1 MTVNRPAQ
9 PTEAALTAAAVLG
22 AARLARVLDRASG
35 ELGLAHYRLLALVAG
50 GDERASRLAER
61 LALGKPA
68 VSASVEALVARGLL
82 TREVV
87 TGDQRAIRLHLT
99 VVGRELLEETTHAMA
114 DRLEELVSA
123 TDDPAATMR
132 ALVTLDDAIDRQLA
146 KRRAARE
153 AT

>member
-1 MTVNRPAQ
+1 M
-9 PTEAALTAAAVLG
+9 
-22 AARLARVLDRASG
+22 
-35 ELGLAHYRLLALVAG
+35 
-50 GDERASRLAER
+50 
-61 LALGKPA
+61 
-68 VSASVEALVARGLL
+68 ARGLL

-87 TGDQRAIRLHLT
+87 TGDQRAIRLQLT